1 MAISSA
7 SPVHSLVFPRLM
19 EPVLA
24 DRDICFVVVGATGWL
39 GQATLDVLDATL
51 GLQMAERTI
60 AFGSR
65 DREIKLRAG
74 RTVHIHRLDNL
85 FNLAT
90 NKRYV
95 FLHYAFPRL
104 HYASPRE
111 KVATYNHDDYIAGN
125 AAITDAVSRTIAA
138 RKTIGLFIPSS
149 GAVYRKDGTLYDDI
163 TANPYG
169 ALKLR
174 DEAHFAQLA
183 AQEGIPLAI
192 FRVFNLAG
200 PYINKVNT
208 YALSSIILN
217 VLRGGPVTLRASHPV
232 IRSYVSIFDVI
243 DLALCILSDLKQRI
257 ATPFDTAGEREIELS
272 ELAQLCATILGHPDI
287 RIERPALREEL
298 ADRYVGDPTAMR
310 GRAVRYGIALASL
323 PDQINETADFLR
335 ENLNGPT

>member
-1 MAISSA
+1 MAISA
-7 SPVHSLVFPRLM
+7 TLPVHSLVFPRLM
-19 EPVLA
+19 ESMLL

-51 GLQMAERTI
+51 GLQMAGRVI

-65 DREIKLRAG
+65 SRDIKLRAG
-74 RTVHIHRLDNL
+74 RTVRIHPLDDL
-85 FNLAT
+85 VNLAA

-95 FLHYAFPRL
+95 FLHYAFLTRGQ
-104 HYASPRE
+104 
-111 KVATYNHDDYIAGN
+111 VATYNHDDYIAGN

-149 GAVYRKDGTLYDDI
+149 GAVYRKDGTLDDDI

-183 AQEGIPLAI
+183 GQEGIPLAI

-200 PYINKVNT
+200 PYINNVNT

-217 VLRGGPVTLRASHPV
+217 VLRGGPITLRASHPV
-232 IRSYVSIFDVI
+232 IRSYVSVFDVI
-243 DLALCILSDLKQRI
+243 DLALCILSDDVEQRI
-257 ATPFDTAGEREIELS
+257 AEPFDTAGEREIELR
-272 ELAQLCATILGHPDI
+272 ELAQLCAARLGHPDI

-298 ADRYVGDPTAMR
+298 ADRYVGDGA
-310 GRAVRYGIALASL
+310 AIHACAARYGIALASL

-335 ENLNGPT
+335 ENLNDPL